1 MGSSYYGLA
10 KNVYSTTSNFM
21 DNNQN
26 NQSEAQPNEEDTAN
40 TLKLY
45 SGGYVTL
52 PFDQEQFRDFVISL
66 LGKPQTIE
74 KRIYGRF
81 EVNLQDIQ
89 NFHNLINQR
98 LTQQNQALLSQ
109 FSVKIYYSDSSS
121 ITLNSYEDL
130 VTYNEVRPLISV
142 AVDLSWDYLIQFNDK
157 QHPEK
162 QSIDIRIWTAEASDL
177 RRIRGKGEVLVI
189 GSSESTSFFNI
200 TIRHTARTWGM
211 DIESLLTS
219 QVQSLIFP
227 DKNLRKF
234 IQAKS
239 GWISLISGIV
249 FFLGS
254 VIGVFWATE
263 IFVKNRLDRIST
275 LLDAKEDIS
284 SRIFI
289 IAQYLIN
296 GESSR
301 HYLLVGIFL
310 LLILIASIIVG
321 IIIGSKANMEEPSF
335 VILTNTAARNKQKK
349 LKLMEAH
356 WRNFIISIVVSLITN
371 IAASYIFVYLTR

>member
-26 NQSEAQPNEEDTAN
+26 NQSEAQPNEEETAN

-89 NFHNLINQR
+89 KFHKLINQR

-130 VTYNEVRPLISV
+130 VTYNEVRR
-142 AVDLSWDYLIQFNDK
+142 
-157 QHPEK
+157 E
-162 QSIDIRIWTAEASDL
+162 
-177 RRIRGKGEVLVI
+177 
-189 GSSESTSFFNI
+189 
-200 TIRHTARTWGM
+200 
-211 DIESLLTS
+211 
-219 QVQSLIFP
+219 
-227 DKNLRKF
+227 
-234 IQAKS
+234 
-239 GWISLISGIV
+239 WI
-249 FFLGS
+249 
-254 VIGVFWATE
+254 
-263 IFVKNRLDRIST
+263 
-275 LLDAKEDIS
+275 
-284 SRIFI
+284 
-289 IAQYLIN
+289 
-296 GESSR
+296 
-301 HYLLVGIFL
+301 
-310 LLILIASIIVG
+310 
-321 IIIGSKANMEEPSF
+321 
-335 VILTNTAARNKQKK
+335 
-349 LKLMEAH
+349 
-356 WRNFIISIVVSLITN
+356 
-371 IAASYIFVYLTR
+371 